1 MQKISENDMYVYA
14 DNIPGFNMQS
24 ILEFGMYVSVP
35 DYMPSVHQFFVAPFD
50 RDLRPPPATD
60 PPRVLASCLAPF
72 FLFGILLAS

>member
-35 DYMPSVHQFFVAPFD
+35 DYMPSVHQLFVAPFD
-50 RDLRPPPATD
+50 SDPASVNNNVGDKNIITSMTNKSEMVED
-60 PPRVLASCLAPF
+60 K
-72 FLFGILLAS
+72 